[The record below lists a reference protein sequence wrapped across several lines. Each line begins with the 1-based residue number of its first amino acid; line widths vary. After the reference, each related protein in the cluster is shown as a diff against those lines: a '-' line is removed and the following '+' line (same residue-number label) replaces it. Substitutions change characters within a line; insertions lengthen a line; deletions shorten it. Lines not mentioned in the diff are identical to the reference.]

1 MQTIDAIGSLKGETS
16 RQDLHM
22 KWKRG
27 HFVKVVVK
35 GGIQVRNAQGKYD
48 TVTPKREPVCWIK
61 MEDVLTLQDKRRR
74 VGPPI
79 TIHEAHEGKVKTLEA
94 SIS

>member
-1 MQTIDAIGSLKGETS
+1 MQTIQAISSLKGETS

-35 GGIQVRNAQGKYD
+35 GGVQIRNSQGKFD
-48 TVTPKREPVCWIK
+48 TVTPKREPVCWINSNDIFNLNFSK
-61 MEDVLTLQDKRRR
+61 LKKGKGLTYDYVRN
-74 VGPPI
+74 
-79 TIHEAHEGKVKTLEA
+79 KTKKS